1 MSRPDAAE
9 LRRDIDALAA
19 ATRAEH
25 LALPRVLALLDLDD
39 LIDLRAALLARFR
52 ASLAGSE

>member
-9 LRRDIDALAA
+9 LRRDIDALAE

-39 LIDLRAALLARFR
+39 LRAALLARFR
-52 ASLAGSE
+52 ASLIGTE